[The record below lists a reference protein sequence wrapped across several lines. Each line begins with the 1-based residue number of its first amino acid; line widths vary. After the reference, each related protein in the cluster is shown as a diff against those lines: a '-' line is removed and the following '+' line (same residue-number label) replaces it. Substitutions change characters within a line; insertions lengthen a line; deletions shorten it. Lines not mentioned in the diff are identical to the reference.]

1 MRINTLVEEEGKV
14 KQLKGDVAELQMEV
28 DRYAM
33 LPHDEK
39 GAKREVEKLK
49 RELERLRRKRDMMWE
64 NVTNG

>member
-1 MRINTLVEEEGKV
+1 MEEESKV
-14 KQLKGDVAELQMEV
+14 KELKKNVAELQTQV

-39 GAKREVEKLK
+39 EAKKEVEKLK
-49 RELERLRRKRDMMWE
+49 KELERLRRTRDMMWE

>member
-1 MRINTLVEEEGKV
+1 VKEEAKV
-14 KQLKGDVAELQMEV
+14 KELKRDVSELQMQV

-49 RELERLRRKRDMMWE
+49 KELERLRRKRDTMWE
-64 NVTNG
+64 NVTTG

>member
-1 MRINTLVEEEGKV
+1 MKE
-14 KQLKGDVAELQMEV
+14 LKRDVAELQMQV

-49 RELERLRRKRDMMWE
+49 KELERLRKKRDTMWE
-64 NVTNG
+64 NVTTG